1 MTAYILRRL
10 TLMVPVIVLV
20 SIIVFI
26 LVRLMPGDAV
36 ALMLEESADPE
47 AAQEMRRQ
55 LGLDEP
61 IPIQYLYWV
70 RDALQAD
77 LGTSLWTGN
86 AVLSEIVRA
95 LPVTIELTLLAMIIA
110 TLIAIP
116 AGIFSSTRHDS
127 VPDYAVRVVSIFGLS
142 IPNFWLGTL
151 MIMLPAIWFKWL
163 PPTTYVPIYED
174 PIQNLKQFILPALAL
189 GYYLSAVT
197 MRMMR
202 SQMLDVLRQ
211 DYIRTA
217 RAKGLRQRAVIMRH
231 SIRNALIPVVTVIG
245 SQMGALLSG
254 SIITEQI
261 FVLPGLG
268 RLTLWALQV
277 RDYPQIQANILM
289 IVLITLLLNL
299 LTDISYGWLN
309 PRIRY

>member
-1 MTAYILRRL
+1 MLTYSLRRL
-10 TLMVPVIVLV
+10 GLMVPVIVLV

-26 LVRLMPGDAV
+26 LVRMIPGDAV
-36 ALMLEESADPE
+36 SLMLEESANPDA
-47 AAQEMRRQ
+47 AAQMRRD

-61 IPIQYLYWV
+61 IIVQYFYWV
-70 RDALQAD
+70 RDALQGN
-77 LGTSLWTGN
+77 LGTSLWTQN
-86 AVLSEIVRA
+86 SVVSEIARA
-95 LPVTIELTLLAMIIA
+95 LPVTLELALLSMFIA

-116 AGIFSSTRHDS
+116 AGLISSTRYDTI
-127 VPDYAVRVVSIFGLS
+127 VDYTVRTVSIAGLS
-142 IPNFWLGTL
+142 IPNFWLGT
-151 MIMLPAIWFKWL
+151 MFVMLPALWFKWI
-163 PPTTYVPIYED
+163 PPTDYVPIHED
-174 PIQNLKQFILPALAL
+174 PIQNLKQFILPALTI

-202 SQMLDVLRQ
+202 SQMLEVLRA
-211 DYIRTA
+211 DYVRTA
-217 RAKGLRQRAVIMRH
+217 RAKGLRERSVVMGHAV
-231 SIRNALIPVVTVIG
+231 RNALIPVVTVMG
-245 SQMGALLSG
+245 SQMGALMNG

-277 RDYPQIQANILM
+277 RDYPQIQANILT

-309 PRIRY
+309 PRIRF

>member
-1 MTAYILRRL
+1 MSAYVLRRL
-10 TLMVPVIVLV
+10 ALMVPAILIV
-20 SIIVFI
+20 SIIIFI
-26 LVRLMPGDAV
+26 LIRMIPGDAV
-36 ALMLEESADPE
+36 ALMLEESADPV
-47 AAQEMRRQ
+47 AAQEMRAK

-61 IPIQYLYWV
+61 VAVQYFYWV
-70 RDALQAD
+70 RDALQGD
-77 LGTSLWTGN
+77 LGTSLWTRN
-86 AVLSEIVRA
+86 SVVSEIARA
-95 LPVTIELTLLAMIIA
+95 LPVTIELTVLAMIIA
-110 TLIAIP
+110 TIIAIP
-116 AGIFSSTRHDS
+116 AGIISSTRRDT
-127 VPDYAVRVVSIFGLS
+127 PTDYGVRVVSIAGLS
-142 IPNFWLGTL
+142 IPNFWLGTML
-151 MIMLPAIWFKWL
+151 VMLPAIWFKWV
-163 PPTTYVPIYED
+163 PPTQYVPIYED

-202 SQMLDVLRQ
+202 SQMLEVLRQ

-217 RAKGLRQRAVIMRH
+217 RAKGLRDRAVIMRH
-231 SIRNALIPVVTVIG
+231 SVRNALIPVITVMG

-289 IVLITLLLNL
+289 IVLITLVLNL
-299 LTDISYGWLN
+299 LTDISYGWLD

>member
-10 TLMVPVIVLV
+10 ALMVPVILLV
-20 SIIVFI
+20 SIIIFI
-26 LVRLMPGDAV
+26 LLRLMPGDAV
-36 ALMLEESADPE
+36 ALMLEESSDPA
-47 AAQEMRRQ
+47 AAQELRQ
-55 LGLDEP
+55 KLGLDEP
-61 IPIQYLYWV
+61 IPVQYLYWM
-70 RDALQAD
+70 RDALQGD
-77 LGTSLWTGN
+77 LGTSLWTSN
-86 AVLSEIVRA
+86 SVMSEIARA
-95 LPVTIELTLLAMIIA
+95 LPVTIELTVLAMIIA
-110 TLIAIP
+110 TLFAIP
-116 AGIFSSTRHDS
+116 AGLFSSTRHDTI
-127 VPDYAVRVVSIFGLS
+127 PDYTVRVISIAGLS

-151 MIMLPAIWFKWL
+151 FVMLPAIWFKWL
-163 PPTTYVPIYED
+163 PPTNYVPIYED

-202 SQMLDVLRQ
+202 SQMLEVLRQ

-217 RAKGLRQRAVIMRH
+217 RAKGLRERAVIMRH
-231 SIRNALIPVVTVIG
+231 SVRNALIPVVTVMG

-289 IVLITLLLNL
+289 IVLITLILNL